1 MTLTATRARTG
12 ELDQRYSSPGA
23 EPTPWSVVE
32 GQLAEA
38 RVYWLST
45 VRPDGRPHVT
55 PIAAVWLDGSLSFT
69 TGSRERKAMNLET
82 NRRCVVTT
90 GSNLL
95 EGLDV
100 VVEGIV
106 GRQRD
111 AARLRALAAGY
122 RSKYRDLFDFD
133 VRDGVLRGGGSP
145 DEVLAFEVHATRV
158 FAFGK
163 GLTFSQTRFDL

>member
-1 MTLTATRARTG
+1 VTLTAPARMG
-12 ELDQRYSSPGA
+12 RLDPDFSSPGA
-23 EPTPWSVVE
+23 DATPWSVVE
-32 GQLAEA
+32 GQLTEA
-38 RVYWLST
+38 KVYWVST

-55 PIAAVWLDGSLSFT
+55 PIAGIWSDGAFCFS
-69 TGSRERKAMNLET
+69 TGPRERKAVNLET

-100 VVEGIV
+100 VLEGTV
-106 GRQRD
+106 VRQRD
-111 AARLRALAAGY
+111 VVRLRSLAAAY
-122 RSKYRDLFDFD
+122 RSKYGGLFDFD
-133 VRDGVLRGGGSP
+133 VRDGVLRGAGSS
-145 DEVLAFEVHATRV
+145 DEVLVFELRANRA